1 MVRNRQKWSGRA
13 HETNDQG
20 LQHAVR
26 AMRRIYMSYW
36 FQSSERAHIM
46 VIDDSVEE
54 LQVLLAPLRR
64 AGHRISLDF
73 DALGGYRRAEVLQP
87 DLILLDMHLG
97 ATSGFEVCR
106 LLKADQTTAHIPV
119 IFLTTGATLEERLTC
134 LREGGVDYILKP
146 FQPDE
151 VLVRISVHL
160 ALARRGAQPPDGVAE
175 ARRRPSESEEEV
187 PHKLDRVIATAA
199 QRLIE
204 RDLAN
209 IPPLPALAA
218 RVGTHEKRL
227 TRAFRAHTG
236 RTVLEFVREER
247 LLRAQHLLAQPRL
260 SIEDV
265 AHAIGFS
272 GAANFT
278 TAFKERFGSTP
289 AAYRKLGRDCACGA

>member
-1 MVRNRQKWSGRA
+1 LDHAARA
-13 HETNDQG
+13 T
-20 LQHAVR
+20 
-26 AMRRIYMSYW
+26 RRIFMSYW
-36 FQSSERAHIM
+36 FQSSKPAHIM

-54 LQVLLAPLRR
+54 LQVLLVALRG

-73 DALGGYRRAEVLQP
+73 DALGGYRRAGELQP
-87 DLILLDMHLG
+87 DLILLDAHLG
-97 ATSGFEVCR
+97 ATSGFEACR
-106 LLKADQTTAHIPV
+106 LLKADPTTAHIPV
-119 IFLTTGATLEERLTC
+119 IFLTAGATLEERLTG

-146 FQPDE
+146 FEPEE

-160 ALARRGAQPPDGVAE
+160 ALARRGAQPPDGVGE
-175 ARRRPSESEEEV
+175 APRRPLASGDEA
-187 PHKLDRVIATAA
+187 PHDLDRVIARAA

-204 RDLAN
+204 SDLAN

-247 LLRAQHLLAQPRL
+247 LSRAQHLLAQTPL

-289 AAYRKLGRDCACGA
+289 AAYRRLGRDCACGA

>member
-1 MVRNRQKWSGRA
+1 
-13 HETNDQG
+13 
-20 LQHAVR
+20 
-26 AMRRIYMSYW
+26 MSYW
-36 FQSSERAHIM
+36 FQSSEPAHIM

-54 LQVLLAPLRR
+54 LQVLLAALRG

-73 DALGGYRRAEVLQP
+73 DALGGYRRAAVLQP
-87 DLILLDMHLG
+87 DLILLDAHLG
-97 ATSGFEVCR
+97 ATSGFEACR
-106 LLKADQTTAHIPV
+106 LLKADHTTAHIPV
-119 IFLTTGATLEERLTC
+119 IFLTAGATLEERLTG

-146 FQPDE
+146 FEPEE

-175 ARRRPSESEEEV
+175 APRRPLESEDEAR
-187 PHKLDRVIATAA
+187 HDLDRVIARAA

-204 RDLAN
+204 SDLAN

-236 RTVLEFVREER
+236 RTVLEFAREER
-247 LLRAQHLLAQPRL
+247 LSRAQHLLAQTPL
-260 SIEDV
+260 SIDDV

-289 AAYRKLGRDCACGA
+289 AAYRRLSRDCTCGA

>member
-1 MVRNRQKWSGRA
+1 
-13 HETNDQG
+13 
-20 LQHAVR
+20 
-26 AMRRIYMSYW
+26 MSYW
-36 FQSSERAHIM
+36 FQSSEPAHIM

-54 LQVLLAPLRR
+54 LQVLLAALRG

-73 DALGGYRRAEVLQP
+73 DALGGYRRAGVLQP
-87 DLILLDMHLG
+87 DLILLDVHLG
-97 ATSGFEVCR
+97 ATSGFEACR
-106 LLKADQTTAHIPV
+106 LLKADHTTAHIPV
-119 IFLTTGATLEERLTC
+119 IFLTAGATLEERLTG

-146 FQPDE
+146 FEPEE

-175 ARRRPSESEEEV
+175 A
-187 PHKLDRVIATAA
+187 PHDLDRVIARAA

-204 RDLAN
+204 SDLAN

-247 LLRAQHLLAQPRL
+247 LSRAQHLLAQTPL

-289 AAYRKLGRDCACGA
+289 AAYRQLSRDCTCGA

>member
-1 MVRNRQKWSGRA
+1 
-13 HETNDQG
+13 
-20 LQHAVR
+20 
-26 AMRRIYMSYW
+26 
-36 FQSSERAHIM
+36 
-46 VIDDSVEE
+46 
-54 LQVLLAPLRR
+54 
-64 AGHRISLDF
+64 
-73 DALGGYRRAEVLQP
+73 
-87 DLILLDMHLG
+87 
-97 ATSGFEVCR
+97 
-106 LLKADQTTAHIPV
+106 
-119 IFLTTGATLEERLTC
+119 
-134 LREGGVDYILKP
+134 
-146 FQPDE
+146 
-151 VLVRISVHL
+151 
-160 ALARRGAQPPDGVAE
+160 
-175 ARRRPSESEEEV
+175 V
-187 PHKLDRVIATAA
+187 PYKLDRVIATAA

-289 AAYRKLGRDCACGA
+289 AAYRQLSRDCACGA

>member
-1 MVRNRQKWSGRA
+1 
-13 HETNDQG
+13 
-20 LQHAVR
+20 
-26 AMRRIYMSYW
+26 MSYW
-36 FQSSERAHIM
+36 FQSSKPAHIM
-46 VIDDSVEE
+46 VIDDNVEE
-54 LQVLLAPLRR
+54 LQVLLAALRG

-73 DALGGYRRAEVLQP
+73 DALGGYRRAGELQP
-87 DLILLDMHLG
+87 DLILLDAHLG
-97 ATSGFEVCR
+97 ATSGFEACR
-106 LLKADQTTAHIPV
+106 LLKADPTTAHIPV
-119 IFLTTGATLEERLTC
+119 IFLTAGATLEERLTG

-146 FQPDE
+146 FEPEE

-160 ALARRGAQPPDGVAE
+160 ALARHGAQPPDGAAE
-175 ARRRPSESEEEV
+175 APRRPLASGDEA
-187 PHKLDRVIATAA
+187 PHDLDRVIARAA

-204 RDLAN
+204 SDLAN

-247 LLRAQHLLAQPRL
+247 LSRAQHLLAQTPL

-289 AAYRKLGRDCACGA
+289 AAYRRLGRDCACAA

>member
-1 MVRNRQKWSGRA
+1 LDHAARA
-13 HETNDQG
+13 T
-20 LQHAVR
+20 
-26 AMRRIYMSYW
+26 RRIFMSYW
-36 FQSSERAHIM
+36 FQSSKPAHIM

-54 LQVLLAPLRR
+54 LQVLLAALRG

-73 DALGGYRRAEVLQP
+73 DALGGYRRAGELQP
-87 DLILLDMHLG
+87 DLILLDAHLG
-97 ATSGFEVCR
+97 ATSGFEACR
-106 LLKADQTTAHIPV
+106 LLKADPTTAHIPV
-119 IFLTTGATLEERLTC
+119 IFLTAGATLEERLTG

-146 FQPDE
+146 FEPEE

-175 ARRRPSESEEEV
+175 APRRPLASGDEA
-187 PHKLDRVIATAA
+187 PHDLDRVIVTAA

-204 RDLAN
+204 SDLAN
-209 IPPLPALAA
+209 VPPLPALAA
-218 RVGTHEKRL
+218 CVGTHEKRL

-247 LLRAQHLLAQPRL
+247 LSRAQHLLAQTPL

-289 AAYRKLGRDCACGA
+289 AAYRRLGRDCACAA

>member
-1 MVRNRQKWSGRA
+1 
-13 HETNDQG
+13 
-20 LQHAVR
+20 
-26 AMRRIYMSYW
+26 MSYW

-46 VIDDSVEE
+46 VIDDNVEE
-54 LQVLLAPLRR
+54 LQVLLAALRR

-73 DALGGYRRAEVLQP
+73 DALGGYRRAGVLQP

-97 ATSGFEVCR
+97 ATSGFEACR
-106 LLKADQTTAHIPV
+106 LLKADHTTAHIPV
-119 IFLTTGATLEERLTC
+119 IFLTAGATLEERLTG

-146 FQPDE
+146 FEPEE

-160 ALARRGAQPPDGVAE
+160 ALARRGAHPPEGVAE
-175 ARRRPSESEEEV
+175 APRRPPESEDEA
-187 PHKLDRVIATAA
+187 PHDLDRVIARAA

-204 RDLAN
+204 SDLAN

-236 RTVLEFVREER
+236 RTVLEFAREER
-247 LLRAQHLLAQPRL
+247 LSRAQHLLAQSRL
-260 SIEDV
+260 SIEEV

-289 AAYRKLGRDCACGA
+289 AAYRQLNRDCTCGA

>member
-1 MVRNRQKWSGRA
+1 LDHAARA
-13 HETNDQG
+13 T
-20 LQHAVR
+20 
-26 AMRRIYMSYW
+26 RRIFMSYW
-36 FQSSERAHIM
+36 FQSSKPAHIM

-54 LQVLLAPLRR
+54 LQVLLVALRG

-73 DALGGYRRAEVLQP
+73 DALGGYRRAGELQP
-87 DLILLDMHLG
+87 DLILLDAHLG
-97 ATSGFEVCR
+97 ATSGFEACR
-106 LLKADQTTAHIPV
+106 LLKADPTTAHIPV
-119 IFLTTGATLEERLTC
+119 IFLTAGATLEERLTG

-146 FQPDE
+146 FEPEE

-160 ALARRGAQPPDGVAE
+160 ALARRGEQPPDGVGE
-175 ARRRPSESEEEV
+175 APRRPLASGDEA
-187 PHKLDRVIATAA
+187 PHDLDRVIARAA

-204 RDLAN
+204 SELAN

-247 LLRAQHLLAQPRL
+247 LSRAQHLLAQTPL

-289 AAYRKLGRDCACGA
+289 AAYRRLGRDCMCGA

>member
-1 MVRNRQKWSGRA
+1 
-13 HETNDQG
+13 
-20 LQHAVR
+20 
-26 AMRRIYMSYW
+26 MSYW

-54 LQVLLAPLRR
+54 LQVLLTALRG

-73 DALGGYRRAEVLQP
+73 DALGGYRRAGELQP
-87 DLILLDMHLG
+87 DLILLDAHLG
-97 ATSGFEVCR
+97 ATSGFEACR
-106 LLKADQTTAHIPV
+106 LLKADHTTAHIPV
-119 IFLTTGATLEERLTC
+119 IFLTAGATLEERLTG

-146 FQPDE
+146 FEPEE

-175 ARRRPSESEEEV
+175 APRRPLASEDEA
-187 PHKLDRVIATAA
+187 PHDLDRVIARAA

-204 RDLAN
+204 SDLAN

-236 RTVLEFVREER
+236 RTVLEFAREER
-247 LLRAQHLLAQPRL
+247 LSRAQHLLAQTPL

-289 AAYRKLGRDCACGA
+289 AAYRQLSRDCTCGA

>member
-1 MVRNRQKWSGRA
+1 
-13 HETNDQG
+13 
-20 LQHAVR
+20 
-26 AMRRIYMSYW
+26 MSYW

-54 LQVLLAPLRR
+54 LQVLLTALRG

-73 DALGGYRRAEVLQP
+73 DALGGYRRAAVLQP
-87 DLILLDMHLG
+87 DLILLDAHLG
-97 ATSGFEVCR
+97 ATSGFEACR
-106 LLKADQTTAHIPV
+106 LLKADPTTAHIPV
-119 IFLTTGATLEERLTC
+119 IFLSAGATLEERLTG

-146 FQPDE
+146 FESEE

-160 ALARRGAQPPDGVAE
+160 ALARAQKPDDVAE
-175 ARRRPSESEEEV
+175 APRRPLESEDEA
-187 PHKLDRVIATAA
+187 PHDLDRVIARAA

-204 RDLAN
+204 SDLAN

-236 RTVLEFVREER
+236 RTVLEFAREER
-247 LLRAQHLLAQPRL
+247 LSRAQHLLAQTLL

-289 AAYRKLGRDCACGA
+289 AAHRRLCRGCACGA

>member
-1 MVRNRQKWSGRA
+1 M
-13 HETNDQG
+13 
-20 LQHAVR
+20 QHAVR
-26 AMRRIYMSYW
+26 ATRRIFMSYW
-36 FQSSERAHIM
+36 FQPSECSHIM

-54 LQVLLAPLRR
+54 LQVLLTALRG

-73 DALGGYRRAEVLQP
+73 DALGGYRRAGELQP
-87 DLILLDMHLG
+87 DLILLDAHLG

-106 LLKADQTTAHIPV
+106 LLKADPTTAHIPV
-119 IFLTTGATLEERLTC
+119 IFLTAGATLEERLTG

-146 FQPDE
+146 FEPEE

-160 ALARRGAQPPDGVAE
+160 ALARRGAQPPGGVAE
-175 ARRRPSESEEEV
+175 ASRTPLESEDEA
-187 PHKLDRVIATAA
+187 PHDLDRVIARAA

-204 RDLAN
+204 SDLAN

-236 RTVLEFVREER
+236 RTVLEFAREER
-247 LLRAQHLLAQPRL
+247 LSRAQHLLAQTPL

-289 AAYRKLGRDCACGA
+289 AAYRRLSRDCACGA

>member
-1 MVRNRQKWSGRA
+1 MVRNRQKRSGRA

-20 LQHAVR
+20 LDHAAR
-26 AMRRIYMSYW
+26 ATRRIFMSYW
-36 FQSSERAHIM
+36 FQSSKPAHIM

-54 LQVLLAPLRR
+54 LQVLLVALRG

-73 DALGGYRRAEVLQP
+73 DALGGYRRAGELQP
-87 DLILLDMHLG
+87 DLILLDAHLG
-97 ATSGFEVCR
+97 ATSGFEACR
-106 LLKADQTTAHIPV
+106 LLKADPTTAHIPV
-119 IFLTTGATLEERLTC
+119 IFLTAGATLEERLTG

-146 FQPDE
+146 FESEE

-160 ALARRGAQPPDGVAE
+160 ALARRGAQPPDAVGE
-175 ARRRPSESEEEV
+175 APRRPLASGDEA
-187 PHKLDRVIATAA
+187 PHDLDRVIARAA

-204 RDLAN
+204 SDLAN

-247 LLRAQHLLAQPRL
+247 LSRAQHLLAQTPL

-289 AAYRKLGRDCACGA
+289 AAYRRLGRDCACAA

>member
-1 MVRNRQKWSGRA
+1 
-13 HETNDQG
+13 
-20 LQHAVR
+20 
-26 AMRRIYMSYW
+26 MRRIFMSYW

-54 LQVLLAPLRR
+54 LQVLLTALRG

-73 DALGGYRRAEVLQP
+73 DALGGYRRAGMLQP
-87 DLILLDMHLG
+87 DLILLDAHLG
-97 ATSGFEVCR
+97 ATSGFEACR
-106 LLKADQTTAHIPV
+106 LLKADHTTAHIPV
-119 IFLTTGATLEERLTC
+119 IFLTAGATLEERLTG

-146 FQPDE
+146 FEPEE

-175 ARRRPSESEEEV
+175 APRRPLKSEDEA
-187 PHKLDRVIATAA
+187 PHDLDRVIARAA

-204 RDLAN
+204 SDLAN

-236 RTVLEFVREER
+236 RTVLEFAREER
-247 LLRAQHLLAQPRL
+247 LSHAQRLLAQTRL

-289 AAYRKLGRDCACGA
+289 AAYRQLSRDCTCGA

>member
-1 MVRNRQKWSGRA
+1 LHHAARA
-13 HETNDQG
+13 T
-20 LQHAVR
+20 
-26 AMRRIYMSYW
+26 RRIFMSYW
-36 FQSSERAHIM
+36 FQSSEPAHIM

-54 LQVLLAPLRR
+54 LQVLLAALRG

-73 DALGGYRRAEVLQP
+73 DALGGYRRAGVLQP
-87 DLILLDMHLG
+87 DLILLDVHLG
-97 ATSGFEVCR
+97 ATSGFEACR
-106 LLKADQTTAHIPV
+106 LLKADPTTVHIPV
-119 IFLTTGATLEERLTC
+119 IFLTAGATLEERLTG

-146 FQPDE
+146 FEPEE
-151 VLVRISVHL
+151 VLVRIAVHL
-160 ALARRGAQPPDGVAE
+160 SLARRGAQPLDGAAE
-175 ARRRPSESEEEV
+175 APGRLPASEDEA
-187 PHKLDRVIATAA
+187 PHDLDRVIARAA

-204 RDLAN
+204 SDLAN

-236 RTVLEFVREER
+236 RTVLEFAREER
-247 LLRAQHLLAQPRL
+247 LSRAQRLLAQTPL

-289 AAYRKLGRDCACGA
+289 AAFRRLSRDCACGA

>member
-1 MVRNRQKWSGRA
+1 
-13 HETNDQG
+13 
-20 LQHAVR
+20 
-26 AMRRIYMSYW
+26 MSYW
-36 FQSSERAHIM
+36 FQSSKPAHIM

-54 LQVLLAPLRR
+54 LQVLLVALRG

-73 DALGGYRRAEVLQP
+73 DALGGYRRAGELQP
-87 DLILLDMHLG
+87 DLILLDAHLG
-97 ATSGFEVCR
+97 ATSGFEACR
-106 LLKADQTTAHIPV
+106 LLKADPTTAHIPV
-119 IFLTTGATLEERLTC
+119 IFLTAGATLEERLTG

-146 FQPDE
+146 FESEE

-160 ALARRGAQPPDGVAE
+160 ALARRGAQPPDGVGE
-175 ARRRPSESEEEV
+175 APRRPLASGDEA
-187 PHKLDRVIATAA
+187 PHDLDRVIARAA

-204 RDLAN
+204 SDLAN

-247 LLRAQHLLAQPRL
+247 LSRAQHLLAQTPL

-289 AAYRKLGRDCACGA
+289 AAHRRLSRDCTCGA

>member
-1 MVRNRQKWSGRA
+1 LDHAARA
-13 HETNDQG
+13 T
-20 LQHAVR
+20 
-26 AMRRIYMSYW
+26 RRIFMSYW
-36 FQSSERAHIM
+36 FQSSKPAHIM

-54 LQVLLAPLRR
+54 LQVLLVALRG

-73 DALGGYRRAEVLQP
+73 DALGGYRRAGELQP
-87 DLILLDMHLG
+87 DLILLDAHLG
-97 ATSGFEVCR
+97 ATSGFEACR
-106 LLKADQTTAHIPV
+106 LLKADPITAHIPV
-119 IFLTTGATLEERLTC
+119 IFLTAGATLEERLTG

-146 FQPDE
+146 FEPEE

-160 ALARRGAQPPDGVAE
+160 ALARRGAQPPDGVGE
-175 ARRRPSESEEEV
+175 APRRPLASGDEA
-187 PHKLDRVIATAA
+187 PHDLDRVIARAA

-204 RDLAN
+204 SELAN

-247 LLRAQHLLAQPRL
+247 LSRAQHLLAQTPL

-289 AAYRKLGRDCACGA
+289 AAYRRLGRDCMCGA